1 MSAPDEPSPAQE
13 RLVTLVHDLRT
24 PLTLVLGF
32 TDLLRKRGDGL
43 SSEERADFVEQIDD
57 AAQELRRILDEER
70 AERA

>member
-1 MSAPDEPSPAQE
+1 MAPTGDPNPAQE

-32 TDLLRKRGDGL
+32 TDLLRKRGESL
-43 SSEERADFVEQIDD
+43 SAEERADFVERIDD
-57 AAQELRRILDEER
+57 AAKDLRRILDEER